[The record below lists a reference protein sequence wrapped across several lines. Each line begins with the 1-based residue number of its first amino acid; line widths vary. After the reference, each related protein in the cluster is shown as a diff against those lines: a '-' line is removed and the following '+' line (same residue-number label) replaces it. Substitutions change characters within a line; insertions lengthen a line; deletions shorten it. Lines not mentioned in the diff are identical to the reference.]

1 MTNLFEEY
9 VPIVYKLE
17 DNNKKKI
24 LDTSNDILFSNNIA
38 YPELSLGFHHFIHQ
52 AKDNTGIKINLF
64 ENRKKVYLVTS
75 LFEKNID
82 TKNNTEDNSINT
94 ALKTFIQSNIIK
106 KNDYVNV
113 LSRAFL
119 KLWEI
124 IVLFDLIP
132 EKENFVSSHLAEG
145 PGSFIQATIL
155 FRDLQENLKKI
166 KSSKNDK
173 YYAISLHSD
182 NKHLLIEKEFI
193 NYYGKEKPKR
203 LHIFETVSKEEVK
216 RGGGVLSNGD
226 LTQLRT
232 INMFAGGVGGGV
244 GGGVAT
250 DIKGFSE
257 DSDLVTADG
266 GFKWE
271 KENLQEQ
278 EAYKLIFSQIV
289 TALKLNKKGGNFV
302 LKIFDTYTT
311 ITLKYLELLKGLYK
325 EVYITKP
332 FTSRISNS
340 EKYIVCKNLI
350 NKVSAAHIKKLEEM
364 ITLINKNDNYNMIE
378 VFSDYNI
385 DDKSIQL
392 YRKINIELFNKQ
404 YVGMNN
410 ILTFVNLDN
419 YNGVEYHNF
428 LDKQIAASIYWN
440 NTFLDPK
447 NYNNIHKFLSLHN
460 KEQKLEEKQE
470 QEQELES
477 ETKKSSKKQSRTK
490 AVKKSKEKF
499 VDYKQQ
505 IIDNLS

>member
-24 LDTSNDILFSNNIA
+24 LDTSNDILFSNNIS
-38 YPELSLGFHHFIHQ
+38 YPELTLGFHHYIHQ
-52 AKDNTGIKINLF
+52 TKDVVGNKINLF

-82 TKNNTEDNSINT
+82 IKNNNQDNSINT
-94 ALKTFIQSNIIK
+94 ALKTFIQKNIIP
-106 KNDYVNV
+106 KNDNVNI

-216 RGGGVLSNGD
+216 RGGGNLSNGD

-232 INMFAGGVGGGV
+232 INMFAGGV
-244 GGGVAT
+244 AT
-250 DIKGFSE
+250 DTKGFSE

-266 GFKWE
+266 GFQWE

-311 ITLKYLELLKGLYK
+311 VTLKYLELLKSLYK

-340 EKYIVCKNLI
+340 EKYVVCINLI
-350 NKVSAAHIKKLEEM
+350 NKVSAADIKKLEEM

-392 YRKINIELFNKQ
+392 YKKINIELYNKQ

-428 LDKQIAASIYWN
+428 LDKQIAASVYWN

-447 NYNNIHKFLSLHN
+447 NYNNIHKFISLHN

-470 QEQELES
+470 AQETEPD
-477 ETKKSSKKQSRTK
+477 TKKSSKKQSRTK
-490 AVKKSKEKF
+490 AVKKSKEKLI
-499 VDYKQQ
+499 DYKQQ
-505 IIDNLS
+505 IINNLS

>member
-1 MTNLFEEY
+1 MTNIFEEY
-9 VPIVYKLE
+9 VPIIYKLE
-17 DNNKKKI
+17 DNNKKRI

-38 YPELSLGFHHFIHQ
+38 YPELNLGFHHYIHQ
-52 AKDNTGIKINLF
+52 TKDVAGEKINLF

-94 ALKTFIQSNIIK
+94 ALKTFIQKNIIK

-119 KLWEI
+119 KLWEMI
-124 IVLFDLIP
+124 ILFDLIP

-203 LHIFETVSKEEVK
+203 LHIFETVSKDEVK
-216 RGGGVLSNGD
+216 RGGGNLSDGD
-226 LTQLRT
+226 LTLLRT
-232 INMFAGGVGGGV
+232 INMFAGGVS
-244 GGGVAT
+244 AET
-250 DIKGFSE
+250 KGFSE

-266 GFKWE
+266 GFQWE

-311 ITLKYLELLKGLYK
+311 VTLKYLELLKSLYK

-340 EKYIVCKNLI
+340 EKYVVCKNLI
-350 NKVSAAHIKKLEEM
+350 NKVSAADIKKLEEM
-364 ITLINKNDNYNMIE
+364 ITVINKNDNYNMIKI
-378 VFSDYNI
+378 FTDYDI
-385 DDKSIQL
+385 DDKSLQL
-392 YRKINIELFNKQ
+392 YRKINIELYNKQ

-419 YNGVEYHNF
+419 SNGVEYHNY

-447 NYNNIHKFLSLHN
+447 NYNNIHKYLSIHN
-460 KEQKLEEKQE
+460 KEQKLEEK

-490 AVKKSKEKF
+490 AVKKLNSKEKSI
-499 VDYKQQ
+499 DYKQQ
-505 IIDNLS
+505 IKYNLS

>member
-1 MTNLFEEY
+1 MTNVFEEY

-17 DNNKKKI
+17 NNNKKRI

-38 YPELSLGFHHFIHQ
+38 YPELILGFHHYIHKT
-52 AKDNTGIKINLF
+52 KDDTGEKINLF

-82 TKNNTEDNSINT
+82 TKNNNEDNSINT
-94 ALKTFIQSNIIK
+94 ALKTFIQRSIIK

-119 KLWEI
+119 KLWEMI
-124 IVLFDLIP
+124 ILFDLIP
-132 EKENFVSSHLAEG
+132 EKEDFVSSHLAEG

-193 NYYGKEKPKR
+193 NYYGKEKPRR
-203 LHIFETVSKEEVK
+203 LHIFETVSKDEVK
-216 RGGGVLSNGD
+216 RGGGNLSDGD
-226 LTQLRT
+226 LTLLRT
-232 INMFAGGVGGGV
+232 INMFAGGVSSE
-244 GGGVAT
+244 T
-250 DIKGFSE
+250 KGFSE

-266 GFKWE
+266 GFQWE

-311 ITLKYLELLKGLYK
+311 ITLKYLELLKSLYK

-340 EKYIVCKNLI
+340 EKYVVCKNLI
-350 NKVSAAHIKKLEEM
+350 NKVSASDIKKLEEM
-364 ITLINKNDNYNMIE
+364 ITVINKNDNYNMIK
-378 VFSDYNI
+378 VFTDYDI
-385 DDKSIQL
+385 DDKSLQL
-392 YRKINIELFNKQ
+392 YKKINIELFNKQ
-404 YVGMNN
+404 YVGMTN

-419 YNGVEYHNF
+419 YNGVEYHNY

-447 NYNNIHKFLSLHN
+447 NYNNIHKYLSIHD

-470 QEQELES
+470 QELES
-477 ETKKSSKKQSRTK
+477 EPKKSSKKQSRTK
-490 AVKKSKEKF
+490 AVKKLKSKEKSI
-499 VDYKQQ
+499 DYKQQ

>member
-9 VPIVYKLE
+9 VPIIYKLE
-17 DNNKKKI
+17 NNNKKRI
-24 LDTSNDILFSNNIA
+24 LDTTNDMLFSNNIA
-38 YPELSLGFHHFIHQ
+38 YPELSLGFHHYIHQ
-52 AKDNTGIKINLF
+52 TKDNTGEKINLF

-82 TKNNTEDNSINT
+82 IKNNNEDNSINK
-94 ALKTFIQSNIIK
+94 ALKTFIKSSIIK

-119 KLWEI
+119 KLWEMI
-124 IVLFDLIP
+124 ILFDLIP
-132 EKENFVSSHLAEG
+132 DKEDFVSSHLAEG

-155 FRDLQENLKKI
+155 YRDLQENLKKI

-203 LHIFETVSKEEVK
+203 LHIFETVSKDEVK
-216 RGGGVLSNGD
+216 RGGGNLSDGD
-226 LTQLRT
+226 LTLLRT
-232 INMFAGGVGGGV
+232 INMFAGGVS
-244 GGGVAT
+244 ADT
-250 DIKGFSE
+250 KGFSE

-266 GFKWE
+266 GFQWE

-302 LKIFDTYTT
+302 LKIFDSYTT
-311 ITLKYLELLKGLYK
+311 ITLIYLELLKCLYK

-340 EKYIVCKNLI
+340 EKYVVCKNLI
-350 NKVSAAHIKKLEEM
+350 NKVSSTDIKKLEEM
-364 ITLINKNDNYNMIE
+364 ITIINKNDNYNMIK
-378 VFSDYNI
+378 VFSDYDI

-392 YRKINIELFNKQ
+392 YKKINIELFNKQ
-404 YVGMNN
+404 YIGMNN
-410 ILTFVNLDN
+410 ILTFINLDN
-419 YNGVEYHNF
+419 YNGVEYHNY

-447 NYNNIHKFLSLHN
+447 NYNNIHKFISLHN

-470 QEQELES
+470 AEPDN
-477 ETKKSSKKQSRTK
+477 KKSSKKQSRTK
-490 AVKKSKEKF
+490 AVKKLKSKEKSI
-499 VDYKQQ
+499 DYKQHV
-505 IIDNLS
+505 IDNLS

>member
-17 DNNKKKI
+17 DNNKKRI

-52 AKDNTGIKINLF
+52 AKDNTGEKINLF

-82 TKNNTEDNSINT
+82 TKNNTEDNSINK
-94 ALKTFIQSNIIK
+94 ALKTFIQSSIIK
-106 KNDYVNV
+106 KNDYGNV

-119 KLWEI
+119 KLWEMI
-124 IVLFDLIP
+124 ILFDLIP
-132 EKENFVSSHLAEG
+132 EKEDFVSSHLAEG

-193 NYYGKEKPKR
+193 NYYGKEKPRR

-216 RGGGVLSNGD
+216 RGGGNLSDGD
-226 LTQLRT
+226 LTLLRT
-232 INMFAGGVGGGV
+232 INMFAGGVSSD
-244 GGGVAT
+244 T
-250 DIKGFSE
+250 KGFSE

-302 LKIFDTYTT
+302 LKIFDTYTNV
-311 ITLKYLELLKGLYK
+311 TLKYLELLKSLYK

-340 EKYIVCKNLI
+340 EKYVVCKNLI
-350 NKVSAAHIKKLEEM
+350 NKVSAADIKKLEEM
-364 ITLINKNDNYNMIE
+364 ISLINKNDNFNMIK
-378 VFSDYNI
+378 VFTDYDI

-404 YVGMNN
+404 YIGMNN

-419 YNGVEYHNF
+419 YNGVEYHNY

-447 NYNNIHKFLSLHN
+447 NYNDIHKYLSIHD

-470 QEQELES
+470 QEFES

-490 AVKKSKEKF
+490 TVKKLKSKEKSI
-499 VDYKQQ
+499 DYKQQ
-505 IIDNLS
+505 LKDNLS

>member
-1 MTNLFEEY
+1 M
-9 VPIVYKLE
+9 
-17 DNNKKKI
+17 
-24 LDTSNDILFSNNIA
+24 
-38 YPELSLGFHHFIHQ
+38 
-52 AKDNTGIKINLF
+52 
-64 ENRKKVYLVTS
+64 
-75 LFEKNID
+75 
-82 TKNNTEDNSINT
+82 
-94 ALKTFIQSNIIK
+94 
-106 KNDYVNV
+106 
-113 LSRAFL
+113 
-119 KLWEI
+119 
-124 IVLFDLIP
+124 
-132 EKENFVSSHLAEG
+132 
-145 PGSFIQATIL
+145 
-155 FRDLQENLKKI
+155 I

-203 LHIFETVSKEEVK
+203 LHIFETVSKDEVK
-216 RGGGVLSNGD
+216 KGGGNLSDGD
-226 LTQLRT
+226 LTLLKT
-232 INMFAGGVGGGV
+232 INMFAGGFS
-244 GGGVAT
+244 ADT
-250 DIKGFSE
+250 KGFSE

-311 ITLKYLELLKGLYK
+311 ITLKYLEILKSLYK

-340 EKYIVCKNLI
+340 EKYVVCKNLI
-350 NKVSAAHIKKLEEM
+350 NKVSSTDIKKLEEM
-364 ITLINKNDNYNMIE
+364 ISLINKNDNYNMIK
-378 VFSDYNI
+378 VFTDYDI

-392 YRKINIELFNKQ
+392 YKKINIELFNKQ

-419 YNGVEYHNF
+419 YNGVEYHNY

-447 NYNNIHKFLSLHN
+447 NYNNIHKFLSLYN

-470 QEQELES
+470 AEETEK
-477 ETKKSSKKQSRTK
+477 TKKSSKKQSRTK
-490 AVKKSKEKF
+490 AVKKSKEKLI
-499 VDYKQQ
+499 DYK
-505 IIDNLS
+505 

>member
-17 DNNKKKI
+17 DNNKKRI

-94 ALKTFIQSNIIK
+94 ALKTFIQKNIIP
-106 KNDYVNV
+106 KNDNVNI

-119 KLWEI
+119 KLWEM

-216 RGGGVLSNGD
+216 RGGGDLSNGD

-232 INMFAGGVGGGV
+232 INMFAGGV
-244 GGGVAT
+244 AT
-250 DIKGFSE
+250 DTKGFSE

-332 FTSRISNS
+332 FSSRISNS

-350 NKVSAAHIKKLEEM
+350 NKVSAADIKKLEEM

-447 NYNNIHKFLSLHN
+447 NYNNIHKYLSIHD

-477 ETKKSSKKQSRTK
+477 ETKKSSKKQSRTS
-490 AVKKSKEKF
+490 AVKKTKVKLI
-499 VDYKQQ
+499 DYKQQ

>member
-1 MTNLFEEY
+1 MTNIFEEY

-17 DNNKKKI
+17 NHNKKKI

-38 YPELSLGFHHFIHQ
+38 YPELNLGFHHFIHQ
-52 AKDNTGIKINLF
+52 TKDNTGGKINLF

-94 ALKTFIQSNIIK
+94 ALKTFIQKSIVK

-119 KLWEI
+119 KLWEMI
-124 IVLFDLIP
+124 ILFDLIP
-132 EKENFVSSHLAEG
+132 EKEDFVSSHLAEG

-155 FRDLQENLKKI
+155 YRDLQENLKKI

-193 NYYGKEKPKR
+193 NYYGKEKPRR
-203 LHIFETVSKEEVK
+203 LHIFETASKDEVK
-216 RGGGVLSNGD
+216 RGGGNLSDGD
-226 LTQLRT
+226 LTLLRT
-232 INMFAGGVGGGV
+232 INMFAGG
-244 GGGVAT
+244 AAADT
-250 DIKGFSE
+250 KGFSE

-266 GFKWE
+266 GFQWE

-311 ITLKYLELLKGLYK
+311 VTLKYLELLKSLYK

-340 EKYIVCKNLI
+340 EKYVVCRNLI
-350 NKVSAAHIKKLEEM
+350 NKVSSTDIKKLEEM
-364 ITLINKNDNYNMIE
+364 INLINKNDNYNMIKI
-378 VFSDYNI
+378 FTDYDI
-385 DDKSIQL
+385 DDKSLQL
-392 YRKINIELFNKQ
+392 YRKINIELYNKQ

-419 YNGVEYHNF
+419 YNGVEYHNY

-447 NYNNIHKFLSLHN
+447 NYNNIHKYISIHD

-470 QEQELES
+470 QEES
-477 ETKKSSKKQSRTK
+477 KKSSKKQSRTTAIK
-490 AVKKSKEKF
+490 KLKSKEKSI
-499 VDYKQQ
+499 DYKQQ

>member
-38 YPELSLGFHHFIHQ
+38 YPELSLGFHHYIHQ
-52 AKDNTGIKINLF
+52 TKDNTGEKINLF

-94 ALKTFIQSNIIK
+94 ALKIFIQKSIVK
-106 KNDYVNV
+106 KNDYVNI

-119 KLWEI
+119 KLWEMI
-124 IVLFDLIP
+124 ILFDLIP
-132 EKENFVSSHLAEG
+132 EKEDFVSSHLAEG

-155 FRDLQENLKKI
+155 YRDLQENLKKI

-203 LHIFETVSKEEVK
+203 LHIFETVSKDEVK
-216 RGGGVLSNGD
+216 RGGGNLSDGD
-226 LTQLRT
+226 LTLLKT
-232 INMFAGGVGGGV
+232 INMFAGGVSSQ
-244 GGGVAT
+244 T
-250 DIKGFSE
+250 KGFSE

-311 ITLKYLELLKGLYK
+311 ITLKYLELLKSLYK

-340 EKYIVCKNLI
+340 EKYVVCKNLI
-350 NKVSAAHIKKLEEM
+350 NKVSSSDIKKLEEM
-364 ITLINKNDNYNMIE
+364 ITVINKNDNYNMIK
-378 VFSDYNI
+378 VFSDYDI

-419 YNGVEYHNF
+419 YNGVEYHNY

-447 NYNNIHKFLSLHN
+447 NYNNIHKYLSVNN

-470 QEQELES
+470 AEEKP
-477 ETKKSSKKQSRTK
+477 KKSSKKQSRTK
-490 AVKKSKEKF
+490 AIKKLKSKDKSI
-499 VDYKQQ
+499 DYKQQ

>member
-17 DNNKKKI
+17 NNNKKKI
-24 LDTSNDILFSNNIA
+24 LETTNDILFSNNIA
-38 YPELSLGFHHFIHQ
+38 YPELNLGFHHFIHQ
-52 AKDNTGIKINLF
+52 TKDLVGGKINSF

-82 TKNNTEDNSINT
+82 IKNNDQDNSINT
-94 ALKTFIQSNIIK
+94 ALKTFIQKSIIQ

-119 KLWEI
+119 KLWEMI
-124 IVLFDLIP
+124 ILFDLIP
-132 EKENFVSSHLAEG
+132 EKEDFISSHLAEG

-193 NYYGKEKPKR
+193 NYYNKEKPKR

-216 RGGGVLSNGD
+216 KGGGNLSDGD
-226 LTQLRT
+226 LTQLKT
-232 INMFAGGVGGGV
+232 INMFAGGVN
-244 GGGVAT
+244 T
-250 DIKGFSE
+250 DTKSFSE

-278 EAYKLIFSQIV
+278 EAYKLILSQIV

-311 ITLKYLELLKGLYK
+311 ITLKYLEILKSLYK

-340 EKYIVCKNLI
+340 EKYVICKNLI
-350 NKVSAAHIKKLEEM
+350 NKVSSSDIKKLEEM
-364 ITLINKNDNYNMIE
+364 INLINKNDNYNMIE
-378 VFSDYNI
+378 VFSDYTI

-392 YRKINIELFNKQ
+392 YKKINIELYNKQ
-404 YVGMNN
+404 YVGITN
-410 ILTFVNLDN
+410 ILRFVNLDN
-419 YNGVEYHNF
+419 YNGVEYHNY
-428 LDKQIAASIYWN
+428 LDKQYTASIFWK

-447 NYNNIHKFLSLHN
+447 NFNNIHKFISFHN
-460 KEQKLEEKQE
+460 KEQKQEDKQEAEEKPVDE
-470 QEQELES
+470 P

-490 AVKKSKEKF
+490 AVKKLKLKSKDTSI
-499 VDYKQQ
+499 DYKQQ
-505 IIDNLS
+505 LKNNLS

>member
-9 VPIVYKLE
+9 VPIIYKLE
-17 DNNKKKI
+17 DNNNKRI

-52 AKDNTGIKINLF
+52 TKDVVGDKINLF

-82 TKNNTEDNSINT
+82 TKNNSEDNSINT
-94 ALKTFIQSNIIK
+94 ALKTFIQKSIIK

-119 KLWEI
+119 KLWEMI
-124 IVLFDLIP
+124 ILFDLIP

-203 LHIFETVSKEEVK
+203 LHIFETVSKDEVK
-216 RGGGVLSNGD
+216 RGGGNLSDGD
-226 LTQLRT
+226 LTLLKT
-232 INMFAGGVGGGV
+232 INMFAGGV
-244 GGGVAT
+244 AT
-250 DIKGFSE
+250 DTKGFSE

-266 GFKWE
+266 GFQWE

-311 ITLKYLELLKGLYK
+311 VTLKYLELLKSLYK

-340 EKYIVCKNLI
+340 EKYVVCKNLI
-350 NKVSAAHIKKLEEM
+350 NKVSSSDIKKLEEM
-364 ITLINKNDNYNMIE
+364 ITIINKNDNYNIIK
-378 VFSDYNI
+378 VFTDYDI
-385 DDKSIQL
+385 DDKSQQL

-404 YVGMNN
+404 YIGITN

-419 YNGVEYHNF
+419 YNGVEYHNY
-428 LDKQIAASIYWN
+428 LDKQIAASIFWN

-447 NYNNIHKFLSLHN
+447 NYNDIHKFLSVHD

-470 QEQELES
+470 QELEL
-477 ETKKSSKKQSRTK
+477 KKSSKKQSRTK
-490 AVKKSKEKF
+490 AVKKLKSKEKSI
-499 VDYKQQ
+499 DYKQK

>member
-17 DNNKKKI
+17 NNNKKRI

-52 AKDNTGIKINLF
+52 TKDNTGNKINLF

-82 TKNNTEDNSINT
+82 AKNTEDNSINK
-94 ALKTFIQSNIIK
+94 ALKIFIQSSIIK

-119 KLWEI
+119 KLWEMI
-124 IVLFDLIP
+124 ILFDLIP
-132 EKENFVSSHLAEG
+132 DKEDFVSSHLAEG

-155 FRDLQENLKKI
+155 YRDLQENLKKI

-193 NYYGKEKPKR
+193 NYYGKEKPRR
-203 LHIFETVSKEEVK
+203 LHIFETVSKDEVK
-216 RGGGVLSNGD
+216 RGGGVLSDGD
-226 LTQLRT
+226 LTLLRT
-232 INMFAGGVGGGV
+232 INMFAGGV
-244 GGGVAT
+244 AADT
-250 DIKGFSE
+250 KGFSE

-311 ITLKYLELLKGLYK
+311 ITLKYLELLKSLYK

-340 EKYIVCKNLI
+340 EKYVVCKNLI
-350 NKVSAAHIKKLEEM
+350 NKVSSADIKKLEEM
-364 ITLINKNDNYNMIE
+364 ITVIN
-378 VFSDYNI
+378 
-385 DDKSIQL
+385 
-392 YRKINIELFNKQ
+392 
-404 YVGMNN
+404 
-410 ILTFVNLDN
+410 
-419 YNGVEYHNF
+419 
-428 LDKQIAASIYWN
+428 
-440 NTFLDPK
+440 
-447 NYNNIHKFLSLHN
+447 
-460 KEQKLEEKQE
+460 
-470 QEQELES
+470 
-477 ETKKSSKKQSRTK
+477 
-490 AVKKSKEKF
+490 
-499 VDYKQQ
+499 
-505 IIDNLS
+505 

>member
-9 VPIVYKLE
+9 VPIIYKLE
-17 DNNKKKI
+17 DNNKKRI

-38 YPELSLGFHHFIHQ
+38 YPELSLGFHHYIHQ
-52 AKDNTGIKINLF
+52 TKDVVGDKINLF

-82 TKNNTEDNSINT
+82 TKNNAEDNSINT
-94 ALKTFIQSNIIK
+94 ALKTFIQRSIIK

-119 KLWEI
+119 KLWEMI
-124 IVLFDLIP
+124 ILFDLIP

-193 NYYGKEKPKR
+193 NYYGKEKPRR
-203 LHIFETVSKEEVK
+203 LHIFETVSKDEVK
-216 RGGGVLSNGD
+216 RGGGNLSDGD
-226 LTQLRT
+226 LTLLKT
-232 INMFAGGVGGGV
+232 INMFAGGVS
-244 GGGVAT
+244 ADT
-250 DIKGFSE
+250 KGFSE

-266 GFKWE
+266 GFQWE

-311 ITLKYLELLKGLYK
+311 VTLKYLELLKSLYK

-340 EKYIVCKNLI
+340 EKYVVCKNLI
-350 NKVSAAHIKKLEEM
+350 NKLSAADIKKLEEM
-364 ITLINKNDNYNMIE
+364 ITVINKNDNYNIIK
-378 VFSDYNI
+378 VFTDYDI
-385 DDKSIQL
+385 DDKSLQL
-392 YRKINIELFNKQ
+392 YRKINIELYNKQ
-404 YVGMNN
+404 YVGMTN

-419 YNGVEYHNF
+419 YNGVEYHNY

-447 NYNNIHKFLSLHN
+447 NYNNIHKYLSIHD

-470 QEQELES
+470 QEES
-477 ETKKSSKKQSRTK
+477 KKSSKKQSRTTAIK
-490 AVKKSKEKF
+490 KLKSKEKYI
-499 VDYKQQ
+499 DYKQQ

>member
-1 MTNLFEEY
+1 MTNIFEEY

-17 DNNKKKI
+17 NNNKKRI
-24 LDTSNDILFSNNIA
+24 LDTTNDILFSNNIA
-38 YPELSLGFHHFIHQ
+38 YPELNLGFHHYIHQ
-52 AKDNTGIKINLF
+52 TKDVVGEKIKLF

-82 TKNNTEDNSINT
+82 SKKNTEDNSINT
-94 ALKTFIQSNIIK
+94 ALKTFIQSSIIK
-106 KNDYVNV
+106 KNDYVNI

-119 KLWEI
+119 KLWEMI
-124 IVLFDLIP
+124 ILFDLIP

-155 FRDLQENLKKI
+155 FRDLQENFKKI

-193 NYYGKEKPKR
+193 NYYGKEKPRR
-203 LHIFETVSKEEVK
+203 LHIFETVSKDEVK
-216 RGGGVLSNGD
+216 RGGGNLSDGD
-226 LTQLRT
+226 LTLLRT
-232 INMFAGGVGGGV
+232 INMFAGGVSSE
-244 GGGVAT
+244 
-250 DIKGFSE
+250 IKGFSE

-266 GFKWE
+266 GFQWE

-311 ITLKYLELLKGLYK
+311 ITLKYLELLKSLYK

-340 EKYIVCKNLI
+340 EKYVVCKNLI
-350 NKVSAAHIKKLEEM
+350 NKVSSTDIKKLEEM
-364 ITLINKNDNYNMIE
+364 ITIINKNDNYNMIK
-378 VFSDYNI
+378 VFTDYDI
-385 DDKSIQL
+385 DDKSLQL

-419 YNGVEYHNF
+419 YNGVEYHNY
-428 LDKQIAASIYWN
+428 LDKQIAASIFWN

-447 NYNNIHKFLSLHN
+447 NYNNIHKYLSIHN

-470 QEQELES
+470 QELEP

-490 AVKKSKEKF
+490 AVKKSKEKSI
-499 VDYKQQ
+499 DYKQQ

>member
-17 DNNKKKI
+17 NNNKKRI

-38 YPELSLGFHHFIHQ
+38 YPELSLGFHHYIHKT
-52 AKDNTGIKINLF
+52 KDDTGEKINLF
-64 ENRKKVYLVTS
+64 ENRKKIYLVTS

-82 TKNNTEDNSINT
+82 TKNNSEDNSINK
-94 ALKTFIQSNIIK
+94 ALKTFIQSSIIK

-119 KLWEI
+119 KLWEMI
-124 IVLFDLIP
+124 ILFDLIP

-155 FRDLQENLKKI
+155 YRDLQENLKMI

-203 LHIFETVSKEEVK
+203 LHIFETVSKDEVK
-216 RGGGVLSNGD
+216 KGGGNLSDGD
-226 LTQLRT
+226 LTLLKT
-232 INMFAGGVGGGV
+232 INMFAGGFS
-244 GGGVAT
+244 ADT
-250 DIKGFSE
+250 KGFSE

-311 ITLKYLELLKGLYK
+311 ITLKYLEILKSLYK

-340 EKYIVCKNLI
+340 EKYVVCKNLI
-350 NKVSAAHIKKLEEM
+350 NKVSSTDIKKLEEM
-364 ITLINKNDNYNMIE
+364 ISLINKNDNYNMIK
-378 VFSDYNI
+378 VFTDYDI

-392 YRKINIELFNKQ
+392 YKKINIELFNKQ

-419 YNGVEYHNF
+419 YNGVEYHNY

-447 NYNNIHKFLSLHN
+447 NYNNIHKFLSLYN

-470 QEQELES
+470 AEETEK
-477 ETKKSSKKQSRTK
+477 TKKSSKKQSRTK
-490 AVKKSKEKF
+490 AVKKSKEKLI
-499 VDYKQQ
+499 DYK
-505 IIDNLS
+505 

>member
-9 VPIVYKLE
+9 VPIVYKLD

-38 YPELSLGFHHFIHQ
+38 YPELILGFHHYIHQ
-52 AKDNTGIKINLF
+52 TKDVTGEKINLF

-94 ALKTFIQSNIIK
+94 ALKTFIQRSIIK
-106 KNDYVNV
+106 KNDYINI

-119 KLWEI
+119 KLWEMI
-124 IVLFDLIP
+124 ILFDLIP

-203 LHIFETVSKEEVK
+203 LHIFETVSKDEVK
-216 RGGGVLSNGD
+216 RGGGNLSDGD
-226 LTQLRT
+226 LTLLRT
-232 INMFAGGVGGGV
+232 INMFAGGVS
-244 GGGVAT
+244 AET
-250 DIKGFSE
+250 KGFSE

-266 GFKWE
+266 GFQWE

-311 ITLKYLELLKGLYK
+311 VTLKYLELLKSLYK

-340 EKYIVCKNLI
+340 EKYVVCKNLI
-350 NKVSAAHIKKLEEM
+350 NKVSAADIKKLEEM
-364 ITLINKNDNYNMIE
+364 ITVINKNDNYNMIKI
-378 VFSDYNI
+378 FTDYDI
-385 DDKSIQL
+385 DDKSLQL
-392 YRKINIELFNKQ
+392 YRKINIELYNKQ

-419 YNGVEYHNF
+419 SNGVEYHNY

-447 NYNNIHKFLSLHN
+447 NYNNIHKYLSIHN
-460 KEQKLEEKQE
+460 KEQKLEEK

-490 AVKKSKEKF
+490 AVKKLNSKEKSI
-499 VDYKQQ
+499 DYKQQ
-505 IIDNLS
+505 IKYNLS

>member
-1 MTNLFEEY
+1 MTDLFKEY
-9 VPIVYKLE
+9 IPIVYKLE
-17 DNNKKKI
+17 NNNKKNI

-38 YPELSLGFHHFIHQ
+38 YPKLHLGFHHFIFQ
-52 AKDNTGIKINLF
+52 TKDVVGEKINLF

-82 TKNNTEDNSINT
+82 SKKNDEDNSINT
-94 ALKTFIQSNIIK
+94 SLKTFIQKNIVK
-106 KNDYVNV
+106 KNDYVNI

-124 IVLFDLIP
+124 IILFDLIP

-155 FRDLQENLKKI
+155 YRDLQENLKKI

-173 YYAISLHSD
+173 YYGISLHSD

-193 NYYGKEKPKR
+193 NYYDKEKPKR

-216 RGGGVLSNGD
+216 KGGDISSDSVLSDGD
-226 LTQLRT
+226 LTRLKT
-232 INMFAGGVGGGV
+232 INMFAGGV
-244 GGGVAT
+244 AT
-250 DIKGFSE
+250 NTKGFSE

-302 LKIFDTYTT
+302 LKIFDTYTI
-311 ITLKYLELLKGLYK
+311 ITLKYLEILKSLYK
-325 EVYITKP
+325 DVYITKP
-332 FTSRISNS
+332 FSSRISNS
-340 EKYIVCKNLI
+340 EKYVVCKNLI
-350 NKVSAAHIKKLEEM
+350 NKVSSSDIKKLEEM
-364 ITLINKNDNYNMIE
+364 ITLINKNDNYNMID
-378 VFSDYNI
+378 VFSDYDIN
-385 DDKSIQL
+385 DKSIQL
-392 YRKINIELFNKQ
+392 YKKINIELFNKQ
-404 YVGMNN
+404 YIGMTN

-419 YNGVEYHNF
+419 YNGVEYHNY

-447 NYNNIHKFLSLHN
+447 NYNDIHKFISFHN

-470 QEQELES
+470 VDKADEA
-477 ETKKSSKKQSRTK
+477 KKSSKKQSRTK
-490 AVKKSKEKF
+490 AVNKLKSTEKSI
-499 VDYKQQ
+499 DYKQQ
-505 IIDNLS
+505 LKNNLS

>member
-9 VPIVYKLE
+9 IPIIYKL
-17 DNNKKKI
+17 DNNNNKKI

-52 AKDNTGIKINLF
+52 TKDNTGNKINLF

-82 TKNNTEDNSINT
+82 AKNTEDNSINK
-94 ALKTFIQSNIIK
+94 ALKIFIQSSIIK

-119 KLWEI
+119 KLWEMI
-124 IVLFDLIP
+124 ILFDLIP
-132 EKENFVSSHLAEG
+132 DKEDFVSSHLAEG

-155 FRDLQENLKKI
+155 YRDLQENLKKI

-193 NYYGKEKPKR
+193 NYYGKEKPRR

-216 RGGGVLSNGD
+216 RGGGILSDGD
-226 LTQLRT
+226 LTLLKT
-232 INMFAGGVGGGV
+232 INMFAGGVT
-244 GGGVAT
+244 ADT
-250 DIKGFSE
+250 KGFSE

-311 ITLKYLELLKGLYK
+311 ITLKYLELLKSLYK

-340 EKYIVCKNLI
+340 EKYVVCKNLI
-350 NKVSAAHIKKLEEM
+350 NKVSSTDIKKLEEM
-364 ITLINKNDNYNMIE
+364 ITVINKNDNYNMIK
-378 VFSDYNI
+378 VFTDYDI
-385 DDKSIQL
+385 DDKSIHL
-392 YRKINIELFNKQ
+392 YRKINIELYNKQ
-404 YVGMNN
+404 YVGMTN
-410 ILTFVNLDN
+410 ILTFINLDN
-419 YNGVEYHNF
+419 YNGVEYHNY
-428 LDKQIAASIYWN
+428 LDKQVAASIFWN
-440 NTFLDPK
+440 NTFLEPK
-447 NYNNIHKFLSLHN
+447 NYNNIHKFISLHN

-470 QEQELES
+470 AEEKLEP
-477 ETKKSSKKQSRTK
+477 ETKKSSKKQSRTR
-490 AVKKSKEKF
+490 AVKKIKSKGKSI
-499 VDYKQQ
+499 DYKQQ
-505 IIDNLS
+505 LKDNLS

>member
-9 VPIVYKLE
+9 VPIVYKLD
-17 DNNKKKI
+17 DNNKKRI

-38 YPELSLGFHHFIHQ
+38 YPELVLGFHHYIHQ
-52 AKDNTGIKINLF
+52 TKDVTGEKINLF

-82 TKNNTEDNSINT
+82 TKNNAEDNSINT
-94 ALKTFIQSNIIK
+94 ALKTFIQRSIIK
-106 KNDYVNV
+106 KNDYVNI

-119 KLWEI
+119 KLWEMI
-124 IVLFDLIP
+124 ILFDLIP
-132 EKENFVSSHLAEG
+132 EKEDFVSSHLAEG

-155 FRDLQENLKKI
+155 YRDLQENLKKI

-193 NYYGKEKPKR
+193 NYYGKEKPRR
-203 LHIFETVSKEEVK
+203 LHIFETVSKDEVK
-216 RGGGVLSNGD
+216 RGGGNLSDGD
-226 LTQLRT
+226 LTLLRT
-232 INMFAGGVGGGV
+232 INMFAGGVS
-244 GGGVAT
+244 ADT
-250 DIKGFSE
+250 KGFSE

-266 GFKWE
+266 GFQWE

-302 LKIFDTYTT
+302 LKIFDTYTSV
-311 ITLKYLELLKGLYK
+311 TLKYLELLKSLYK

-340 EKYIVCKNLI
+340 EKYVVCKNLI
-350 NKVSAAHIKKLEEM
+350 NKVSAADIKKLEEM
-364 ITLINKNDNYNMIE
+364 ITVINKNDNYNMIKI
-378 VFSDYNI
+378 FTDYDI
-385 DDKSIQL
+385 DDKSLQL
-392 YRKINIELFNKQ
+392 YRKINIELYNKQ

-410 ILTFVNLDN
+410 ILSFVNLDN
-419 YNGVEYHNF
+419 YNGVEYHNY

-447 NYNNIHKFLSLHN
+447 NYNNIHKYLSIHD

-470 QEQELES
+470 QELEP

-490 AVKKSKEKF
+490 AVKKIKEKS
-499 VDYKQQ
+499 VNYKQQ
-505 IIDNLS
+505 IIDNLR

>member
-1 MTNLFEEY
+1 MTNIFEEY

-17 DNNKKKI
+17 NNNKKRI
-24 LDTSNDILFSNNIA
+24 LDTTNDILFSNNIA
-38 YPELSLGFHHFIHQ
+38 YPELNLGFHHYIHQ
-52 AKDNTGIKINLF
+52 TKDVVGEKINLF

-82 TKNNTEDNSINT
+82 SKKNTEDNSINT
-94 ALKTFIQSNIIK
+94 ALKTFIQSSIIK
-106 KNDYVNV
+106 KNDYVNI

-119 KLWEI
+119 KLWEMI
-124 IVLFDLIP
+124 ILFDLIP

-155 FRDLQENLKKI
+155 FRDLQENFKKI

-193 NYYGKEKPKR
+193 NYYGKEKPRR
-203 LHIFETVSKEEVK
+203 LHIFETVSKDEVK
-216 RGGGVLSNGD
+216 RGGGNLSDGD
-226 LTQLRT
+226 LTLLRT
-232 INMFAGGVGGGV
+232 INMFAGGVSSE
-244 GGGVAT
+244 
-250 DIKGFSE
+250 IKGFSE

-266 GFKWE
+266 GFQWE

-311 ITLKYLELLKGLYK
+311 ITLKYLELLKSLYK

-340 EKYIVCKNLI
+340 EKYVVCKNLI
-350 NKVSAAHIKKLEEM
+350 NKVSSTDIKKLEEM
-364 ITLINKNDNYNMIE
+364 ITIINKNDNYNMIK
-378 VFSDYNI
+378 VFTDYDI
-385 DDKSIQL
+385 DDKSLQL

-419 YNGVEYHNF
+419 YNGVEYHNY
-428 LDKQIAASIYWN
+428 LDKQIAASIFWN

-447 NYNNIHKFLSLHN
+447 NYNNIHKYLSIHN

-470 QEQELES
+470 QELEP

-490 AVKKSKEKF
+490 AVKKSKEKSI
-499 VDYKQQ
+499 DYKQQ

>member
-9 VPIVYKLE
+9 VPVVYKLE
-17 DNNKKKI
+17 NHNKKRI

-52 AKDNTGIKINLF
+52 TKDVTGDKINLF

-82 TKNNTEDNSINT
+82 IKNNTEDNSINT
-94 ALKTFIQSNIIK
+94 ALKTFIQKSIIK

-119 KLWEI
+119 KLWEMI
-124 IVLFDLIP
+124 ILFDLIP
-132 EKENFVSSHLAEG
+132 EKEDFVSSHLAEG

-173 YYAISLHSD
+173 YYGISLHSD

-216 RGGGVLSNGD
+216 RGGGDLSDGD
-226 LTQLRT
+226 LTLLKT
-232 INMFAGGVGGGV
+232 INMFAGGVSSD
-244 GGGVAT
+244 T
-250 DIKGFSE
+250 KGFSE

-311 ITLKYLELLKGLYK
+311 VTLKYLELLKSLYK

-340 EKYIVCKNLI
+340 EKYVVCKNLI
-350 NKVSAAHIKKLEEM
+350 SKLSAADIKKLEEM
-364 ITLINKNDNYNMIE
+364 ITVINKNDNYNMIK
-378 VFSDYNI
+378 VFTDYEI

-392 YRKINIELFNKQ
+392 YRKINIELYNKQ

-419 YNGVEYHNF
+419 YNGVEYHNY
-428 LDKQIAASIYWN
+428 LDKQITASIYWN

-447 NYNNIHKFLSLHN
+447 NYNNIHKYISIHN
-460 KEQKLEEKQE
+460 KEQKAEEK

-490 AVKKSKEKF
+490 AVKKSKEKLI
-499 VDYKQQ
+499 DYKRQ
-505 IIDNLS
+505 IIDKLS

>member
-17 DNNKKKI
+17 NNNKKRI
-24 LDTSNDILFSNNIA
+24 LETSNDILFSNNIS
-38 YPELSLGFHHFIHQ
+38 YPELNLGFHHYIHQ
-52 AKDNTGIKINLF
+52 TKDVVGEKINSF

-82 TKNNTEDNSINT
+82 SQKNDQDNSINT
-94 ALKTFIQSNIIK
+94 ALKTFVQTNIIK
-106 KNDYVNV
+106 KNDYINI

-119 KLWEI
+119 KLWEMI
-124 IVLFDLIP
+124 ILFDLIP
-132 EKENFVSSHLAEG
+132 EKEDFVSSHIAEG
-145 PGSFIQATIL
+145 PGSFIQATTL

-173 YYAISLHSD
+173 YYAISLHSE

-193 NYYGKEKPKR
+193 NYYNKEKPKR

-216 RGGGVLSNGD
+216 RGGGELSDGD
-226 LTQLRT
+226 ITQLRT
-232 INMFAGGVGGGV
+232 INMFAGGVN
-244 GGGVAT
+244 T

-266 GFKWE
+266 GFNWV

-302 LKIFDTYTT
+302 LKIFDTYTK
-311 ITLKYLELLKGLYK
+311 ITLKYLEILKSLYK
-325 EVYITKP
+325 EVYVTKP

-340 EKYIVCKNLI
+340 EKYIICKNLI
-350 NKVSAAHIKKLEEM
+350 NKVSSSDIKKLEEM
-364 ITLINKNDNYNMIE
+364 INLINKNDNYNMIE
-378 VFSDYNI
+378 IFSDYTI

-392 YRKINIELFNKQ
+392 YKKINIELFNKQ
-404 YVGMNN
+404 YVGITN

-419 YNGVEYHNF
+419 YNGIEYHNY
-428 LDKQIAASIYWN
+428 LDKQINASIFWN
-440 NTFLDPK
+440 STFIDPK
-447 NYNNIHKFLSLHN
+447 NFNNIHKFISFHN
-460 KEQKLEEKQE
+460 KEQKYEEKNKDE
-470 QEQELES
+470 NDENEN
-477 ETKKSSKKQSRTK
+477 KKSSKKQSRTK
-490 AVKKSKEKF
+490 AIKKIKSKDKSI
-499 VDYKQQ
+499 DYKQQ
-505 IIDNLS
+505 LKDNLS

>member
-1 MTNLFEEY
+1 MTNIFEEY

-17 DNNKKKI
+17 NNNKKRI

-38 YPELSLGFHHFIHQ
+38 YPELNLGFHHYIHQ
-52 AKDNTGIKINLF
+52 TKDVVGDKINLF

-82 TKNNTEDNSINT
+82 TKNNTEDNSINK
-94 ALKTFIQSNIIK
+94 ALKTFIQSSIIK
-106 KNDYVNV
+106 KNDYGNV

-119 KLWEI
+119 KLWEMI
-124 IVLFDLIP
+124 ILFDLIP

-155 FRDLQENLKKI
+155 YRDLQENLKKI

-193 NYYGKEKPKR
+193 NYYGKEKPRR
-203 LHIFETVSKEEVK
+203 LHIFETVSKDEVK
-216 RGGGVLSNGD
+216 RGGGSLSDGD
-226 LTQLRT
+226 LTLLRT
-232 INMFAGGVGGGV
+232 INMFAGGVSSD
-244 GGGVAT
+244 T
-250 DIKGFSE
+250 KGFSE

-311 ITLKYLELLKGLYK
+311 ITLKYLELLKSLYK

-340 EKYIVCKNLI
+340 EKYVVCKNLI
-350 NKVSAAHIKKLEEM
+350 NKLSVADIKKLEEM
-364 ITLINKNDNYNMIE
+364 ITVINKNDNYNIIKI
-378 VFSDYNI
+378 FTDYDI

-392 YRKINIELFNKQ
+392 YRKINIELYNKQ
-404 YVGMNN
+404 YVGMTN
-410 ILTFVNLDN
+410 ILTFINLDN
-419 YNGVEYHNF
+419 YNGVEYHNY

-447 NYNNIHKFLSLHN
+447 NYNNIHKYLSIHN

-470 QEQELES
+470 QEFES

-490 AVKKSKEKF
+490 TVKKLKSKEKYI
-499 VDYKQQ
+499 DYKQQ
-505 IIDNLS
+505 IIDNLR

>member
-1 MTNLFEEY
+1 M
-9 VPIVYKLE
+9 
-17 DNNKKKI
+17 
-24 LDTSNDILFSNNIA
+24 
-38 YPELSLGFHHFIHQ
+38 
-52 AKDNTGIKINLF
+52 
-64 ENRKKVYLVTS
+64 TS

-82 TKNNTEDNSINT
+82 IQNNKEDNSINT
-94 ALKTFIQSNIIK
+94 ALKTFIQKSIIK

-119 KLWEI
+119 KLWEMI
-124 IVLFDLIP
+124 ILFDLIP

-155 FRDLQENLKKI
+155 FRDLQENLKMI

-203 LHIFETVSKEEVK
+203 LHIFETVSKDEVK
-216 RGGGVLSNGD
+216 KGGGNLSDGD
-226 LTQLRT
+226 LTLLRT
-232 INMFAGGVGGGV
+232 INMFAGGVS
-244 GGGVAT
+244 ANT
-250 DIKGFSE
+250 KGFSE

-266 GFKWE
+266 GFQWE

-302 LKIFDTYTT
+302 LKIFDTYTSV
-311 ITLKYLELLKGLYK
+311 TLKYLELLKSLYK

-340 EKYIVCKNLI
+340 EKYVVCKNLI
-350 NKVSAAHIKKLEEM
+350 NKVSATDIKKLEEM
-364 ITLINKNDNYNMIE
+364 ITVINKNDNYNMIKI
-378 VFSDYNI
+378 FTDYDI
-385 DDKSIQL
+385 DEKSLQL
-392 YRKINIELFNKQ
+392 YKKINIELYNKQ

-410 ILTFVNLDN
+410 ILSFVNLDN
-419 YNGVEYHNF
+419 YNGVEYHNY

-447 NYNNIHKFLSLHN
+447 NYNNIHKYLSLHD
-460 KEQKLEEKQE
+460 KEQKLEEKLETQE
-470 QEQELES
+470 KLEVET

-490 AVKKSKEKF
+490 AVKKSKEKLI
-499 VDYKQQ
+499 DYKQQ
-505 IIDNLS
+505 IINNLS

>member
-1 MTNLFEEY
+1 MTNIFEEY
-9 VPIVYKLE
+9 VPIIYKLE
-17 DNNKKKI
+17 NNKKKKI

-38 YPELSLGFHHFIHQ
+38 YPELNLGFHHYIHQ
-52 AKDNTGIKINLF
+52 TKDNTGEKINLF

-82 TKNNTEDNSINT
+82 IQNNKEDNSINT
-94 ALKTFIQSNIIK
+94 ALKTFIQKSIIK

-113 LSRAFL
+113 LSTPFL
-119 KLWEI
+119 KLWEMI
-124 IVLFDLIP
+124 ILFDLIP

-155 FRDLQENLKKI
+155 FRDLQENLKMI

-203 LHIFETVSKEEVK
+203 LHIFETVSKDEVK
-216 RGGGVLSNGD
+216 KGGGNLSDGD
-226 LTQLRT
+226 LTLLRT
-232 INMFAGGVGGGV
+232 INMFAGGVS
-244 GGGVAT
+244 ANT
-250 DIKGFSE
+250 KGFSE

-266 GFKWE
+266 GFQWE

-302 LKIFDTYTT
+302 LKIFDTYTSV
-311 ITLKYLELLKGLYK
+311 TLKYLELLKSLYK

-340 EKYIVCKNLI
+340 EKYVVCKNLI
-350 NKVSAAHIKKLEEM
+350 NKVSATDIKKLEEM
-364 ITLINKNDNYNMIE
+364 ITVINKNDNYNMIKI
-378 VFSDYNI
+378 FTDYDI
-385 DDKSIQL
+385 DEKSLQL
-392 YRKINIELFNKQ
+392 YKKINIELYNKQ

-410 ILTFVNLDN
+410 ILSFVNLDN
-419 YNGVEYHNF
+419 YNGVEYHNY

-447 NYNNIHKFLSLHN
+447 NYNNIHKYLSLHD
-460 KEQKLEEKQE
+460 KEQKLEEKLETQE
-470 QEQELES
+470 KLEVET

-490 AVKKSKEKF
+490 AVKKSKEKLI
-499 VDYKQQ
+499 DYKQQ
-505 IIDNLS
+505 IINNLS

>member
-1 MTNLFEEY
+1 MTNIFEEY

-17 DNNKKKI
+17 DNNKKRI

-38 YPELSLGFHHFIHQ
+38 YPELNLGFHHYIHQ
-52 AKDNTGIKINLF
+52 TKDVVGDKINLF

-82 TKNNTEDNSINT
+82 TKNNDEDNSINK
-94 ALKTFIQSNIIK
+94 ALKTFIQSSIIK

-119 KLWEI
+119 KLWEMI
-124 IVLFDLIP
+124 ILFDLIP

-155 FRDLQENLKKI
+155 YRDLQENLKKI

-193 NYYGKEKPKR
+193 NYYGKEKPRR
-203 LHIFETVSKEEVK
+203 LHIFETVSKDEVK
-216 RGGGVLSNGD
+216 RGGGNLSDGD
-226 LTQLRT
+226 LTLLRT
-232 INMFAGGVGGGV
+232 INMFAGGVSV
-244 GGGVAT
+244 DT
-250 DIKGFSE
+250 KGFSE

-266 GFKWE
+266 GFQWE

-302 LKIFDTYTT
+302 LKIFDSYTT
-311 ITLKYLELLKGLYK
+311 ITLKYLELLKCLYK

-340 EKYIVCKNLI
+340 EKYVVCKNLI
-350 NKVSAAHIKKLEEM
+350 NKVSSTDIKKLEEM
-364 ITLINKNDNYNMIE
+364 ITVINKNDNYNMIK
-378 VFSDYNI
+378 VFTDYDI
-385 DDKSIQL
+385 DDKSLQL
-392 YRKINIELFNKQ
+392 YRKINVELFNKQ
-404 YVGMNN
+404 YVGMTN
-410 ILTFVNLDN
+410 ILSFVNLDN
-419 YNGVEYHNF
+419 YNGVEYHNY

-447 NYNNIHKFLSLHN
+447 NYNNIHKFLSFHN
-460 KEQKLEEKQE
+460 KEQKIEEKQE
-470 QEQELES
+470 QEL

-490 AVKKSKEKF
+490 AVKKSKEKSI
-499 VDYKQQ
+499 DYKQQ

>member
-17 DNNKKKI
+17 NHNKKKI

-38 YPELSLGFHHFIHQ
+38 YPELNMGFHHFIHQ
-52 AKDNTGIKINLF
+52 TKDVTGDKINLF

-82 TKNNTEDNSINT
+82 TKNNTDDNSINT
-94 ALKTFIQSNIIK
+94 ALKIFIQKSIIK
-106 KNDYVNV
+106 KSDYVNV

-119 KLWEI
+119 KLWEMI
-124 IVLFDLIP
+124 ILFDLIP
-132 EKENFVSSHLAEG
+132 EKEDFVSSHLAEG

-155 FRDLQENLKKI
+155 YRDLQENLKKI

-216 RGGGVLSNGD
+216 KGGGNLSDGD
-226 LTQLRT
+226 LTLLRT
-232 INMFAGGVGGGV
+232 INMFAGGVSSD
-244 GGGVAT
+244 T
-250 DIKGFSE
+250 KGFSE

-311 ITLKYLELLKGLYK
+311 VTLKYLELLKSLYK

-340 EKYIVCKNLI
+340 EKYVVCKNLI
-350 NKVSAAHIKKLEEM
+350 NKVSAADIKKLEEM
-364 ITLINKNDNYNMIE
+364 ISLINKNDNYNMIK
-378 VFSDYNI
+378 VFTDYDI

-404 YVGMNN
+404 YIGMNN

-419 YNGVEYHNF
+419 YNGVEYHNY

-440 NTFLDPK
+440 NTFLDTK
-447 NYNNIHKFLSLHN
+447 NYNNIHKYLSIHD

-470 QEQELES
+470 SKEEE
-477 ETKKSSKKQSRTK
+477 EHKKSSKKQSRTR
-490 AVKKSKEKF
+490 AVKKSKEKSI
-499 VDYKQQ
+499 DYKQK
-505 IIDNLS
+505 IINNLS

>member
-1 MTNLFEEY
+1 MTNIFEEY
-9 VPIVYKLE
+9 VPIIYKLE
-17 DNNKKKI
+17 NNNKKKI

-38 YPELSLGFHHFIHQ
+38 YPELNLGFHHYIHQ
-52 AKDNTGIKINLF
+52 TKDNTGEKINLF

-82 TKNNTEDNSINT
+82 IQNNKEDNSINT
-94 ALKTFIQSNIIK
+94 ALKTFIQKSIIK

-119 KLWEI
+119 KLWEMI
-124 IVLFDLIP
+124 ILFDLIP

-203 LHIFETVSKEEVK
+203 LHIFETVSKDEVK
-216 RGGGVLSNGD
+216 RGGGNLSDGD
-226 LTQLRT
+226 LTLLRT
-232 INMFAGGVGGGV
+232 INMFAGGIS
-244 GGGVAT
+244 ANT
-250 DIKGFSE
+250 KGFSE

-266 GFKWE
+266 GFQWV

-311 ITLKYLELLKGLYK
+311 ITLKYLELLKSLYK

-340 EKYIVCKNLI
+340 EKYVVCKNLI
-350 NKVSAAHIKKLEEM
+350 NKVSATDIKKLEEM
-364 ITLINKNDNYNMIE
+364 ITVISKNDNYNMIRI
-378 VFSDYNI
+378 FTDYDI

-392 YRKINIELFNKQ
+392 YRKINIELYNKQ

-419 YNGVEYHNF
+419 YNGVEYHSY
-428 LDKQIAASIYWN
+428 LDKQIAASIFWN
-440 NTFLDPK
+440 NTFLDPI
-447 NYNNIHKFLSLHN
+447 NYNNIHKYISIHN

-470 QEQELES
+470 TE
-477 ETKKSSKKQSRTK
+477 ETKKPSKKQSRTS
-490 AVKKSKEKF
+490 AIKKSKDKSI
-499 VDYKQQ
+499 DYKQQ

>member
-9 VPIVYKLE
+9 VPIVYKLD
-17 DNNKKKI
+17 DNNKKRI

-38 YPELSLGFHHFIHQ
+38 YPELSLGFHHYIHQ
-52 AKDNTGIKINLF
+52 TKDVTGEKINLF

-94 ALKTFIQSNIIK
+94 ALKTFIQKSIIK

-119 KLWEI
+119 KLWEMI
-124 IVLFDLIP
+124 ILFDLIP

-193 NYYGKEKPKR
+193 NYYGKEKPRR
-203 LHIFETVSKEEVK
+203 LHIFETVSKDEVK
-216 RGGGVLSNGD
+216 RGGGNLSDGD
-226 LTQLRT
+226 LTLLRT
-232 INMFAGGVGGGV
+232 INMFAGGVS
-244 GGGVAT
+244 ADT
-250 DIKGFSE
+250 KGFSE

-266 GFKWE
+266 GFQWE

-311 ITLKYLELLKGLYK
+311 VTLKYLELLKSLYK

-340 EKYIVCKNLI
+340 EKYVVCKNLI
-350 NKVSAAHIKKLEEM
+350 NKLSAADIKKLEEM
-364 ITLINKNDNYNMIE
+364 ITVINKNDNYNIIK
-378 VFSDYNI
+378 VFTDYDI
-385 DDKSIQL
+385 DDKSLQL
-392 YRKINIELFNKQ
+392 YRKINIELYNKQ

-419 YNGVEYHNF
+419 YNGVEYHNY
-428 LDKQIAASIYWN
+428 LDKQITASIYWN

-447 NYNNIHKFLSLHN
+447 NYNNIHKYISIHN
-460 KEQKLEEKQE
+460 KEQKAEEK

-490 AVKKSKEKF
+490 AVKKSKEKLI
-499 VDYKQQ
+499 DYKRQ
-505 IIDNLS
+505 IIDKLS

>member
-17 DNNKKKI
+17 NHNKKKI

-38 YPELSLGFHHFIHQ
+38 YPELNMGFHHFIHQ
-52 AKDNTGIKINLF
+52 TKDVTGDKINLF

-82 TKNNTEDNSINT
+82 TKNNTDDNSINT
-94 ALKTFIQSNIIK
+94 ALKIFIQKSIIK
-106 KNDYVNV
+106 KSDYVNV

-119 KLWEI
+119 KLWEMI
-124 IVLFDLIP
+124 ILFDLIP
-132 EKENFVSSHLAEG
+132 EKDDFVSSHLAEG

-155 FRDLQENLKKI
+155 YRDLQENLKMI

-173 YYAISLHSD
+173 YYGISLHSD

-193 NYYGKEKPKR
+193 NYYNKEKPKR
-203 LHIFETVSKEEVK
+203 LHIFETVSKDAVK
-216 RGGGVLSNGD
+216 RGGGNLSDGD
-226 LTQLRT
+226 LTLLKT
-232 INMFAGGVGGGV
+232 INMFAGGVS
-244 GGGVAT
+244 ADT
-250 DIKGFSE
+250 KGFSE

-311 ITLKYLELLKGLYK
+311 VTLKYLELLKSLYK

-340 EKYIVCKNLI
+340 EKYVVCKNLI
-350 NKVSAAHIKKLEEM
+350 NKVSAADIKKLEEM
-364 ITLINKNDNYNMIE
+364 ISLINKNDSYNMIK
-378 VFSDYNI
+378 VFTDYDI
-385 DDKSIQL
+385 DDKSIEL
-392 YRKINIELFNKQ
+392 YKKINIELYNKQ

-419 YNGVEYHNF
+419 YNGVEYHNY

-447 NYNNIHKFLSLHN
+447 NYINIHKFLSLHN
-460 KEQKLEEKQE
+460 REQKIEEKQE
-470 QEQELES
+470 SKEEE
-477 ETKKSSKKQSRTK
+477 EPNKSSKKLSRTK
-490 AVKKSKEKF
+490 SIKKLKSKEKSI
-499 VDYKQQ
+499 DYKQQ
-505 IIDNLS
+505 IINNLS